1 MMPTMRKRKGKWKVA
16 IRKKNYPPVYKTF
29 LLKETANKW
38 AKQAESDMD
47 KDQFEDYSSAAN
59 TILKQLLERYREE
72 LTIKK
77 KGARAEKYR
86 LNLLMR
92 NEIAQV
98 NLMRLKS
105 SHIYTL
111 KTELTEQGLKPQ
123 TVKHYIH
130 LLSIIWNTAKKV
142 WGIRLPVE
150 SPFSLVVLDKVQNER
165 TRVLTKDEY
174 IALVNAAQSSVLNS
188 LPDVIKFAYIT
199 AARFGEITRLKRE
212 DVDFNLCTAILKD
225 TKNGEDR
232 TIPLANEAIEILQR
246 YPFGDVFFNV
256 NYTFLY
262 SEFEKV
268 KKLANVLNFRFH
280 DLRACA
286 CTNMLLNGMD
296 IAAVAAISGHK
307 TWSQL
312 KKYTRI
318 KATDLV
324 EQVNSALLK
333 LERK

>member
-1 MMPTMRKRKGKWKVA
+1 MATYRKRKGKWTVA

-29 LLKETANKW
+29 IEKSSANKW
-38 AKQAESDMD
+38 AKQVESDMD
-47 KDQFEDYSSAAN
+47 KQIFEDYTSAHN
-59 TILKQLLERYREE
+59 TMLKQLLERYREE

-77 KGARAEKYR
+77 KGARSETYR

-92 NEIAQV
+92 NKIAQV
-98 NLMRLKS
+98 NLMQLKS

-130 LLSIIWNTAKKV
+130 LLSVIWNTAKRV
-142 WGIRLPVE
+142 WGIRMPLE
-150 SPFSLVVLDKVQNER
+150 SPFALVVLDKVQNER

-174 IALVNAAQSSVLNS
+174 KSLLESTKQSRLNS
-188 LPDVIKFAYIT
+188 LPDIVQFAYIT
-199 AARFGEITRLKRE
+199 GARFGEITRLERK
-212 DVDFNLCTAILKD
+212 DVNFNQCTATLTN

-232 TIPLANEAIEILQR
+232 TIPLADEVIEILKR
-246 YPFGDVFFNV
+246 YPFGDVFFNI
-256 NYTFLY
+256 NYTFMY
-262 SEFEKV
+262 EEFEKA
-268 KKLANVLNFRFH
+268 KNRAGIQDFRFH

-286 CTNMLLNGMD
+286 ITNMLLNGMD
-296 IAAVAAISGHK
+296 ISSVSAISGHK

-324 EQVNSALLK
+324 GPVNSVMLRIK
-333 LERK
+333 G